1 MPARWVKVPEKW
13 ILEAFLSYNKFKNF
27 QGQKEEKLKNPS
39 RLKKL
44 LKDLFSSQPLAVL
57 ATQGDGQPYGNLVA
71 FAATE
76 DLKGLLFATAR
87 GTRKFANMTME
98 PRVAMVMDSR
108 TNQKADFQRAIAVT
122 ATGTVKEVEIE
133 ERDHLL
139 NLYLSKH
146 PHLKKFVNSPNTAL
160 LRVKVDTYYIVRKFQ
175 EVMVLSMRQ

>member
-1 MPARWVKVPEKW
+1 
-13 ILEAFLSYNKFKNF
+13 
-27 QGQKEEKLKNPS
+27 LKNPS

-87 GTRKFANMTME
+87 GTRKFANITID
-98 PRVAMVMDSR
+98 PRVAMVMDTR
-108 TNQKADFQRAIAVT
+108 TNKKADFQRAVAVT
-122 ATGTVKEVEIE
+122 ATGIVEEVESA

-139 NLYLSKH
+139 KLYLLKH
-146 PHLKKFVNSPNTAL
+146 PHLKKFVKSPNSAF
-160 LRVKVDTYYIVRKFQ
+160 LRVKVDNYYVVKRFQ
-175 EVMVLSMRQ
+175 NVIVLSMQQ

>member
-1 MPARWVKVPEKW
+1 M
-13 ILEAFLSYNKFKNF
+13 
-27 QGQKEEKLKNPS
+27 KNPS

-87 GTRKFANMTME
+87 GTRKFANITID
-98 PRVAMVMDSR
+98 PRVAMVMDTR
-108 TNQKADFQRAIAVT
+108 TNKKADFQRAVAVT
-122 ATGTVKEVEIE
+122 ATGIVEEVESA

-139 NLYLSKH
+139 KLYLLKH
-146 PHLKKFVNSPNTAL
+146 PHLKKFVKSPNSAF
-160 LRVKVDTYYIVRKFQ
+160 LRVKVDNYYVVKRFQ
-175 EVMVLSMRQ
+175 NVIVLSMQQ